1 MLRLIENKK
10 TETPF
15 YHENIAV
22 HLYSMEELCFF
33 MEQNTYLIDPS
44 WVNEELFVWLAAELG
59 EKKLA
64 DDLRVT
70 LRMKKDVFA
79 CAEQIFAASGF
90 YAERDMDR
98 IRAMLERMRGRTK
111 IERRKMSGDL
121 FLDAGRYRQ
130 AAYIYME
137 LLEEE
142 FALHMTEELRGNI
155 LHNLGVI
162 YARLFL
168 FPEAAELFAQAY
180 ALRKRQE
187 SRDAYLY
194 AMNYV
199 DDSYQ
204 MDEKIMNLNFSVMKE
219 ALEHLSETADREE
232 YYIERKEVSQ
242 AAAAFDWKS
251 SQAALIGRWREA
263 YRKMM

>member
-1 MLRLIENKK
+1 MLRLIEKEK
-10 TETPF
+10 TVNPF

-33 MEQNTYLIDPS
+33 MEENTYLIDPS
-44 WVNEELFVWLAAELG
+44 WVNEELFVWLETELG

-64 DDLRVT
+64 QDLRVT

-90 YAERDMDR
+90 YADSDMEQ
-98 IRAMLERMRGRTK
+98 IRTMLERMQGRTK

-121 FLDAGRYRQ
+121 FLDAGKYRQ

-142 FALHMTEELRGNI
+142 YALLMTEELRGNI
-155 LHNLGVI
+155 LHNLGVV

-168 FPEAAELFAQAY
+168 FPEAAEFFAQAY
-180 ALRKRQE
+180 ALQKRQE

-199 DDSYQ
+199 DDSYP
-204 MDEKIMNLNFSVMKE
+204 MDEQIMNLNFNVMKE
-219 ALEHLSETADREE
+219 ALEYLTETADREE
-232 YYIERKEVSQ
+232 YYVERKEASQ

-251 SQAALIGRWREA
+251 SQEALIERWREA